1 MLLSSRLVTLV
12 GSPRQV
18 MPWVMDMTAFVN
30 ANSPLNA
37 TCWMADYGYPLGT
50 VAWSSIVESQAAL
63 AAAFAGLGSND
74 GYMDRVEAA
83 ADMVPTPGEDT
94 LRELVYFNPD
104 GPATGP
110 GAVANI
116 TTATAVVDR
125 MADAVGWSIE
135 IAQHVEKVTGT
146 PVAFLTD
153 VYGTM
158 GGVAWISVAENAAAA
173 DEGRA
178 KIAAD
183 ADYLKKITATK
194 DLFIPGSGR
203 VGRLTRIV

>member
-1 MLLSSRLVTLV
+1 
-12 GSPRQV
+12 
-18 MPWVMDMTAFVN
+18 MDMTAFVN

-50 VAWSSIVESQAAL
+50 VAWSSIVESEAAL
-63 AAAFAGLGSND
+63 ATAFAGLGGHE

-83 ADMVPTPGEDT
+83 ADMVPTPGQDT
-94 LRELVYFNPD
+94 LRELVYFNPE

-110 GAVANI
+110 GAIANI

-178 KIAAD
+178 KMAAD
-183 ADYLKKITATK
+183 ADYLNKITATK

>member
-18 MPWVMDMTAFVN
+18 MPWVMDMTEFVN
-30 ANSPLNA
+30 ANSA
-37 TCWMADYGYPLGT
+37 IDVTCWMADYGYPLGT

-63 AAAFAGLGSND
+63 AAAFASLGSNE

-83 ADMVPTPGEDT
+83 ADMAPTPGEDT
-94 LRELVYFNPD
+94 LRELVYFNPE
-104 GPATGP
+104 GPANGP

-116 TTATAVVDR
+116 TTATAVIDR
-125 MADAVGWSIE
+125 MADAVAWSVE

-158 GGVAWISVAENAAAA
+158 GGVAWISVAESVAAA

-178 KIAAD
+178 KVAAD
-183 ADYLKKITATK
+183 SDYLKMITKTK
-194 DLFIPGSGR
+194 DIFIPGSGR
-203 VGRLTRIV
+203 IGRLTRLA

>member
-1 MLLSSRLVTLV
+1 MLLSSRVVTLV

-18 MPWVMDMTAFVN
+18 MPWVMDMTAFVA
-30 ANSPLNA
+30 ANSSLDVS
-37 TCWMADYGYPLGT
+37 CWMADYGYPLGT

-63 AAAFAGLGSND
+63 AAAFASLGGND
-74 GYMDRVEAA
+74 GYMDRIEAA
-83 ADMVPTPGEDT
+83 ADMAPVPGEDL

-104 GPATGP
+104 GPASGP
-110 GAVANI
+110 GAIANI
-116 TTATAVVDR
+116 TTATAVIDR
-125 MADAVGWSIE
+125 MADAVAWSVE
-135 IAQHVEKVTGT
+135 MAQHVEKVTGT

-158 GGVAWISVAENAAAA
+158 GGVSWISVAENVAAS

-183 ADYLKKITATK
+183 PEYLEMITATK
-194 DLFIPGSGR
+194 DIFIPGSGK
-203 VGRLTRIV
+203 VGRLTRLA